1 MPPRGHR
8 RTTPAARHPLPVPRT
23 ELRPHAATRPA
34 PAEER
39 PSPPP
44 IPPSGAGR
52 WRSAA
57 MLGRSRHV
65 GEGPPA
71 GPRSPCPYGQRC
83 AAGGAPCL
91 SLVSRSK
98 ACVLRPSC
106 AAVGDEQRVR
116 KPRASR
122 GVTGVLISAPCVL
135 YLGAYNALLRPS
147 KAELHKALKAEI
159 SRRFAAVWTRAR
171 AVGDA
176 SKTQPFLSMHSLLP
190 FLPKHHRKSTELC
203 VASKSNHSFLP
214 KASRRSTQAVR

>member
-1 MPPRGHR
+1 MALGSHVGEEPPCWGG
-8 RTTPAARHPLPVPRT
+8 AARSPAVPLPVWAA
-23 ELRPHAATRPA
+23 LRC
-34 PAEER
+34 
-39 PSPPP
+39 
-44 IPPSGAGR
+44 
-52 WRSAA
+52 
-57 MLGRSRHV
+57 GRSSVPLARV
-65 GEGPPA
+65 PKQ
-71 GPRSPCPYGQRC
+71 SVCV
-83 AAGGAPCL
+83 AA
-91 SLVSRSK
+91 LV
-98 ACVLRPSC
+98 CC
-106 AAVGDEQRVR
+106 VGDEQRVR